1 MRRERQRRQDRSV
14 ERRSTWGV
22 SDAIVSALLLVLS
35 LLVYAPIAKHGF
47 VNYDDN
53 LYVYDN
59 LWVKSGLSFESVRW
73 ALTAPVVG
81 NWHPLT
87 VLSHMLDVQL
97 YGLWSGGHHLTS
109 LTLHIGCALC
119 LFALLKRMTCRV
131 WLSGFVAMLFAVHPL
146 NVQSVAWIAER
157 KNLLSTLFWLLALH
171 AYLFYLRKPSWARYA
186 AVFGL
191 FVLGLMSKPMI
202 VTLPVTLLLVDY
214 AVERGWLAPTLQPRG
229 NLRGLLLEKVPM
241 LLASA
246 GCGVAT
252 LWAQTETGAIRSL
265 ETISLPARAANAIVG
280 YVWYVQKMVW
290 PTDLGVFYPNDP
302 GSLGA
307 GRVVLSAVV
316 LVVISTC
323 VWWYGRSCGFLTLGW
338 SWYLVTLL
346 PVIGIVQVGGQAH
359 ADRYAY
365 VPLIGLFVMV
375 NRVSL
380 GGWMKHG
387 RECSARGCSCAATA
401 RSFR

>member
-1 MRRERQRRQDRSV
+1 
-14 ERRSTWGV
+14 
-22 SDAIVSALLLVLS
+22 
-35 LLVYAPIAKHGF
+35 
-47 VNYDDN
+47 
-53 LYVYDN
+53 
-59 LWVKSGLSFESVRW
+59 
-73 ALTAPVVG
+73 
-81 NWHPLT
+81 
-87 VLSHMLDVQL
+87 
-97 YGLWSGGHHLTS
+97 
-109 LTLHIGCALC
+109 
-119 LFALLKRMTCRV
+119 
-131 WLSGFVAMLFAVHPL
+131 
-146 NVQSVAWIAER
+146 
-157 KNLLSTLFWLLALH
+157 
-171 AYLFYLRKPSWARYA
+171 
-186 AVFGL
+186 
-191 FVLGLMSKPMI
+191 
-202 VTLPVTLLLVDY
+202 
-214 AVERGWLAPTLQPRG
+214 
-229 NLRGLLLEKVPM
+229 M

-375 NRVSL
+375 IWGGHALASRLPRSALRAAALLTALTRSGTGRTVSCFSRTRPRWRPTIPSSR
-380 GGWMKHG
+380 GTWGWRWSRMAG
-387 RECSARGCSCAATA
+387 SRRRSRTSDRPWRPAPTA
-401 RSFR
+401 RWIC